1 MSKESKSAEKS
12 GSHSSKDN
20 ADKKTTNEANE
31 ATKATKEFENKGK
44 LSVDTENIFPI
55 IKKWLYSD
63 EDIFIRELVSN
74 SHDAIKKL
82 DHLEDIGQCKQERS
96 EGLIAI
102 DIDKAKRTIVIAD
115 NGVGMDHQEVE
126 RYINQIAFSG
136 AKEFMQQYEKSD
148 GIIGHFGLGF
158 FSSFMIS
165 EKVEI
170 ETLSYKEN
178 AKPVHWVC
186 DGSTSFSMGVGS
198 RKEIGTSVVLHVDKD
213 HDKVLDEEYIKS
225 QVIRFSNF
233 LPVVIKVNGK
243 VVNDQNPL
251 WQKKPKE
258 ITDEEYQKFYEKLFP
273 GRPKPLMHIHLEAD
287 HPFHL
292 KGILFFP
299 EIMSEFDFSEQD
311 KIKLYC
317 NNVFVSD
324 NVSEILPRYLNLLHG
339 VLDSPDIPLN
349 VSRSFLQTDA
359 RVRKISGHI
368 VKKVVDKLKDSM
380 KKDRAAYEKLW
391 EKIHPIIKFAVV
403 QDRDFYEKVK
413 DILLLKMV
421 DGSFVTLDEY
431 KTQNEKLKNSIIYA
445 SNKDEQI
452 IYIEKVQALGVKV
465 ALMDHRIDSHF
476 IQSLEMHGE
485 GLRFSRVDSDSP
497 AKLVSGDIAQAEE
510 DKDKDKYKSLVEHF
524 ENFIKKSEEHVS
536 VRVEELD
543 DKAQPAMRVMDEQM
557 RRFGDMSVMMESKMK
572 MPLSSVLL
580 LNINNPIVTRINSLL
595 SFTSESEK
603 KNVEQEVAELT
614 QNIVDISL
622 LQQGKL
628 AGDQLKDFS
637 SRMAKIVE
645 ASIKKGDKS

>member
-1 MSKESKSAEKS
+1 MSKENQSAEKS
-12 GSHSSKDN
+12 ASQSSKSAKSSQSSSQSSKAD
-20 ADKKTTNEANE
+20 ADK
-31 ATKATKEFENKGK
+31 TKKEFESKGR

-82 DHLEDIGQCKQERS
+82 DHLEDIGKCKQQRS
-96 EGLIAI
+96 EALISI

-115 NGVGMDHQEVE
+115 NGVGMDREEVE

-186 DGSTSFSMGVGS
+186 DGSTSFSMGLGD
-198 RKEIGTSVVLHVDKD
+198 RKEIGTSVFLYVDKD
-213 HDKVLDEEYIKS
+213 HDRVLDEEYIKN

-233 LPVVIKVNGK
+233 LPVAIKVNGK

-258 ITDEEYQKFYEKLFP
+258 ITEEEYQKFYEKLFP
-273 GRPKPLMHIHLEAD
+273 GRPKPLLHIHLEAD

-299 EIMSEFDFSEQD
+299 EIMTEFDFSEQD

-359 RVRKISGHI
+359 RVKKISSHI
-368 VKKVVDKLKDSM
+368 VKKVVDKLKESM
-380 KKDRAAYEKLW
+380 KKDRAAYEKIW

-413 DILLLKMV
+413 DILLLKMI

-431 KTQNEKLKNSIIYA
+431 KTQNEKLKGRIIYA
-445 SNKDEQI
+445 SDQHEQI

-476 IQSLEMHGE
+476 IQALEMHGD

-497 AKLVSGDIAQAEE
+497 AKLVSGDIVEPKEE
-510 DKDKDKYKSLVEHF
+510 KDKYKALTDYF
-524 ENFIKKSEEHVS
+524 ENFLKKTEEHVS
-536 VRVEELD
+536 VRVEELS
-543 DKAQPAMRVMDEQM
+543 DKSQPAMRVVDEQM
-557 RRFGDMSVMMESKMK
+557 RRLGDMSIMMENKMK
-572 MPLSSVLL
+572 MPLASVLV
-580 LNINNPIVTRINSLL
+580 LNIANPIVTRVHSLL

-603 KNVEQEVAELT
+603 KNVEKEVADLT
-614 QNIVDISL
+614 QNIIDISL

-628 AGDQLKDFS
+628 AGEQLKDFS

-645 ASIKKGDKS
+645 TSLKSDKQ